1 MNVIRGNSGD
11 GACLRLAHVAR
22 AGLLCALFLAAAGPA
37 FAADPY
43 PPELWTREQ
52 APFRIFGNTW
62 YVGTRGLSAILV
74 VSDRGH
80 VLIDSALPESAP
92 GIAASIEDLGFRVE
106 DVKLIVN
113 SHAHSDHAGGIAE
126 LQKASGAAVAA
137 SPSGAAALAGGR
149 GGRDD
154 PQFEYGD
161 SFPAVSKVRR
171 VRDGQTLRAGD
182 VAVTVHH
189 TPGHTPGA
197 ASWSW
202 ESCEGDR
209 CLNMVYADSLNAVSD
224 DNFRFTGDDRYPGV
238 LEEFTR
244 SLATVESLPCDI
256 LLAPHPEFT
265 DLWARLERRSAGD
278 ADALIDD
285 TACRR
290 YVEAARRRLDLR
302 VEREQAELDQ

>member
-1 MNVIRGNSGD
+1 M
-11 GACLRLAHVAR
+11 AHVAQ
-22 AGLLCALFLAAAGPA
+22 AGLLWALFLAAAGPA
-37 FAADPY
+37 AAADPY

-52 APFRIFGNTW
+52 PPFRIFGNTY

-92 GIAASIEDLGFRVE
+92 HIAAGIEELGFRME
-106 DVKLIVN
+106 DVELIVN

-126 LQKASGAAVAA
+126 LQKASGALVAA
-137 SPSGAAALAGGR
+137 SPSGAAALERGR

-161 SFPAVSKVRR
+161 SFPAVTNVQR
-171 VRDGQTLRAGD
+171 VRDGQTMRAGD

-202 ESCEGDR
+202 KSCEDDR
-209 CLNMVYADSLNAVSD
+209 CLNMVYADSLNAVAD
-224 DNFRFTGDDRYPGV
+224 DSFRFTGDDRYPAV

-265 DLWARLERRSAGD
+265 DLWARLERRNAGD
-278 ADALIDD
+278 PDAMIDV

-290 YVEAARRRLDLR
+290 YVEAARHRLDLR
-302 VEREQAELDQ
+302 IEREQANLAQ